1 MIIDYKLN
9 SKSRPS
15 EREVWLMS
23 SRAQKD
29 GHKITMAMLRAMET
43 GELKYFEGVF
53 YKLCRHCVD
62 YLPIEDFYSNKRYVM
77 DVGYICKKC
86 TSTRRRIR
94 NYAMPT
100 YLTDAKMAEP
110 LSSLVLNVDEEN
122 REILIKKLVND
133 EHTFKEAD

>member
-29 GHKITMAMLRAMET
+29 GHKVTMAMLRAMET
-43 GELKYFEGVF
+43 GELKYSEGVF

-62 YLPIEDFYSNKRYVM
+62 YLPIDNFYTNKRYVM
-77 DVGYICKKC
+77 DAGYICKTC
-86 TSTRRRIR
+86 TATRRRIKA
-94 NYAMPT
+94 YAMPT
-100 YLTDAKMAEP
+100 YVTDSKMSEP
-110 LSSLVLNVDEEN
+110 VSNIVLNIDN
-122 REILIKKLVND
+122 INKEIIIKKLVENGYS
-133 EHTFKEAD
+133 